1 MKKSKFLKKSLAML
15 LALMLVVA
23 MIPLSAAA
31 EQAPSSLGLR
41 YITVNG
47 NTVDLTESSPTVQ
60 VTDLGAAAIVKL
72 TADLKDHYELWA
84 LSPDGISHEEITT
97 SGKSIPASYFTVDG
111 DTATFKLAVVDTK
124 GDNMSSNDKQYD
136 AWTITLEKVTAA
148 VTTNVEVTKGAG
160 VAKVDKVDNENKI
173 VYLTLARHTGD
184 VASYS
189 APPAKWGEDG
199 VQAGLN
205 AVINIKGL
213 EGATINGDTAT
224 SFTLDDAD
232 NGETFQVTSAS
243 KGNTSTF
250 TIVAEYEDALESFS
264 VDGAEGLITDEN
276 KDDVPDTI
284 TVTLPKDAIL
294 DKWGHAVTDPSFVVE
309 YAALGDEH
317 CTVEIKKWDS
327 ASHTLTSVDSKVATK
342 DEVKFAGL
350 TDAADWTGTV
360 TVTRWGKVANGN
372 GKAVQAYNL
381 IVKLEDS
388 TETGIEYVR
397 VNTTEATASGDTSF
411 HAVLPK
417 NYSDNGTEKDTERDA
432 VNVVIR
438 TIPSITG
445 VQINNASTTPVV
457 AMEKITNNTDPDY
470 VSGQTAWKLPDNV
483 TIDATGTVVI
493 TLTAEDGSTKGTYT
507 LTTED
512 AQANTDAS
520 ITAFYIGDYKAQL
533 TKSGGVNQEDIFTVT
548 VPYMTLN
555 VANLPIYATPSAG
568 AKVQFTNGHT
578 YDLINGYHT
587 ASKLAANYVD
597 GKTVNTANNLGDQIP
612 TSGWLETKVTA
623 IDKNDETVKQDY
635 IIRVQLS
642 TDIAT
647 GNRLETLDFTAQ
659 PTSNNNDRAIMH
671 AIDED
676 ENVFKANVWEN
687 TDTSNNVG
695 TINLYVPQSLIDN
708 KEGTYN
714 NVVLDYTTKDR
725 GVAFAVINGDVNGNA
740 DVRLAKLSCT
750 VNDDSPTKISG
761 TVINDNASSY
771 PITGVVTKYNTEI
784 DTIVVLP
791 EQIARAVEGGYA
803 DTRKEAGIIDASEIW
818 EYGTVYSVKIE
829 RQEYKHDRDLISFKV
844 GSSELTVN
852 KTENTIEGTLN
863 WADTTTIPQGQK
875 TPAPSDAVFATFELS
890 KYARAYTNTTEPN
903 SEEKGTFSDG
913 DWDGDGEAEDMVE
926 GDKGNFVPDNLGFV
940 FVRNADYSVT
950 VYRATE
956 TNCSK
961 IVNKF
966 IVKAEDRLDNNDPS
980 TSEWTFNLK
989 WKDACDDADIET
1001 FSINGVSGKVD
1012 NSDPENRTI
1021 TVNLPYGTPITGLVA
1036 DFTTS
1041 PNAKVTLTTPDGVL
1055 VESGITSLNYTEGVL
1070 LYVTS
1075 ESGENKNSYRVTV
1088 ELGNHFSDID
1098 ENDWYYDNVMDAA
1111 NNGYISGM
1119 GDGTF
1124 NPTGATT
1131 RAQFAAMIANALGY
1145 DSNPE
1150 ETPSMFPDVA
1160 EDFWGKAAINF
1171 CVKNDIL
1178 KGYDDGTFQP
1188 NKAITRQE
1196 AASILRNAFKLT
1208 ESSSETF
1215 PDDSAISGWAKE
1227 SVYIVKASGLMKGDA
1242 GTGNFRPTD
1251 TIIRAEAASIL
1262 MNAKYADLIK

>member
-97 SGKSIPASYFTVDG
+97 SGEDVPASYFTVNG

-173 VYLTLARHTGD
+173 VYLTLARHTGED
-184 VASYS
+184 YD
-189 APPAKWGEDG
+189 PANDWNQNTQDG
-199 VQAGLN
+199 MDAKITVT
-205 AVINIKGL
+205 GL
-213 EGATINGDTAT
+213 EGATINGAAT
-224 SFTLDDAD
+224 YTVTNADDGA
-232 NGETFQVTSAS
+232 TFQVTSAS

-264 VDGAEGLITDEN
+264 VDGAEGVITDEN

-294 DKWGHAVTDPSFVVE
+294 DKWGHEVPDPSFVVE
-309 YAALGDEH
+309 YAVKGDVH
-317 CTVEIKKWDS
+317 CTVEIDKDGD
-327 ASHTLTSVDSKVATK
+327 VEPIGPDVANK
-342 DEVKFAGL
+342 DEVKFADL
-350 TDAADWTGTV
+350 TNDTNWTGTV
-360 TVTRWGKVANGN
+360 TVTRWDIAEQV
-372 GKAVQAYNL
+372 YDL
-381 IVKLEDS
+381 TVKLEDS

-417 NYSDNGTEKDTERDA
+417 NYNGNIDTKREK

-445 VQINNASTTPVV
+445 VQINNASGKSPVV
-457 AMEKITNNTDPDY
+457 NMEEIISDTDPDY
-470 VSGQTAWKLPDNV
+470 VSGQTAWKLPKDV
-483 TIDATGTVVI
+483 TINATGTVVI

-507 LTTED
+507 LTTEM

-548 VPYMTLN
+548 VPYMTLD

-568 AKVQFTNGHT
+568 AKVQFTTDSGT
-578 YDLINGYHT
+578 YDLVNGYHT
-587 ASKLAANYVD
+587 ASDIPASLVD
-597 GKTVNTANNLGDQIP
+597 GKNIDQGKTLGNQIP
-612 TSGWLETKVTA
+612 TSGYLEAKVTA
-623 IDKNDETVKQDY
+623 VDKSDETVKQDY

-725 GVAFAVINGDVNGNA
+725 GVAFAVINGDVNSG
-740 DVRLAKLSCT
+740 DIRLAKLSRT
-750 VNDDSPTKISG
+750 ENDQSTSWISG
-761 TVINDNASSY
+761 TVIDEDASTDA
-771 PITGVVTKYNTEI
+771 IAGVNSNYNTEVN
-784 DTIVVLP
+784 TIVVLP
-791 EQIARAVEGGYA
+791 EKIARAVEGGYA
-803 DTRKEAGIIDASEIW
+803 HDTRTEKDVIESSKIW
-818 EYGTVYSVKIE
+818 KYGTVYSVKIE
-829 RQEYKHDRDLISFKV
+829 SQEYKHDRDLISFKV
-844 GSSELTVN
+844 GSSVLTVN
-852 KTENTIEGTLN
+852 EAEGTIEGTLN
-863 WADTTTIPQGQK
+863 WADTADKATAENAIKYGT
-875 TPAPSDAVFATFELS
+875 FADFEIS
-890 KYARAYTNTTEPN
+890 KYAMLINDSMWNKNTNKFETTSSVVNFFPN
-903 SEEKGTFSDG
+903 G
-913 DWDGDGEAEDMVE
+913 DVNGDGEPEKSDDEAKVAGRYVNRE
-926 GDKGNFVPDNLGFV
+926 FL

-950 VYRATE
+950 VYRCDDSGALDAID
-956 TNCSK
+956 S
-961 IVNKF
+961 
-966 IVKAEDRLDNNDPS
+966 VKVLAEDRLDSSNT
-980 TSEWTFNLK
+980 TSSSKWTFNLK

-1001 FSINGVSGKVD
+1001 FSINGVSGQVD
-1012 NSDPENRTI
+1012 NSDSDNRTI

-1124 NPTGATT
+1124 APTQATT
-1131 RAQFAAMIANALGY
+1131 RAQFASMIANAMGY
-1145 DSNPE
+1145 EADPDVA
-1150 ETPSMFPDVA
+1150 SMFPDVA
-1160 EDFWGKAAINF
+1160 DDFWGKAAINF
-1171 CVKNDIL
+1171 CAQNGIIT
-1178 KGYDDGTFQP
+1178 GYDDGTFQP

-1215 PDDSAISGWAKE
+1215 PDDSAIAGWAKE

-1262 MNAKYADLIK
+1262 MNAKYAGLIK

>member
-97 SGKSIPASYFTVDG
+97 SGKSIPASYFTVNG

-173 VYLTLARHTGD
+173 VYLTLARHTGED
-184 VASYS
+184 YD
-189 APPAKWGEDG
+189 PANAWDQNTQDG
-199 VQAGLN
+199 MDAEITVT
-205 AVINIKGL
+205 GL
-213 EGATINGDTAT
+213 EGATINGAAT
-224 SFTLDDAD
+224 YTVTNADDGA
-232 NGETFQVTSAS
+232 TFQVTSAS

-309 YAALGDEH
+309 YAVKGDVH
-317 CTVEIKKWDS
+317 CTVAI
-327 ASHTLTSVDSKVATK
+327 K
-342 DEVKFAGL
+342 DENGNDVDEENKTIANKDTVPFAGL
-350 TDAADWTGTV
+350 TNDADWTGTV
-360 TVTRWGKVANGN
+360 TVTRWDIAEQV
-372 GKAVQAYNL
+372 YNL

-417 NYSDNGTEKDTERDA
+417 NYNGNIDTKREK

-438 TIPSITG
+438 TIPSITS
-445 VQINNASTTPVV
+445 VQINNASGKSPVV
-457 AMEKITNNTDPDY
+457 NMEEIISDTDPDY
-470 VSGQTAWKLPDNV
+470 VSGQTAWKLPKDV
-483 TIDATGTVVI
+483 TINATGTVVI

-507 LTTED
+507 LTTEM

-520 ITAFYIGDYKAQL
+520 ITAFRIGDYKATL

-548 VPYMTLN
+548 VPYMTLD

-568 AKVQFTNGHT
+568 AKVQFTTDSGT
-578 YDLINGYHT
+578 YDLVNGYHT
-587 ASKLAANYVD
+587 ASDLTANYVN
-597 GKTVNTANNLGDQIP
+597 GKTVTPAQNLGDQIP

-647 GNRLETLDFTAQ
+647 GNRLESLDFTAQ

-695 TINLYVPQSLIDN
+695 TINLYVPRSLKDN
-708 KEGTYN
+708 DEGLYN

-761 TVINDNASSY
+761 TVINDIASKTAIS
-771 PITGVVTKYNTEI
+771 GVVI
-784 DTIVVLP
+784 DPDYYAEVNTIVVLP
-791 EQIARAVEGGYA
+791 EKIAREVLSGTATVTSSNPTSDVDRIA
-803 DTRKEAGIIDASEIW
+803 ASEIW
-818 EYGTVYSVKIE
+818 EYGTVYSVKIVP
-829 RQEYKHDRDLISFKV
+829 QEYKHDRDLISFKV

-863 WADTTTIPQGQK
+863 WADTTTIPQGQ
-875 TPAPSDAVFATFELS
+875 TPDPSDAVFATFELS

-913 DWDGDGEAEDMVE
+913 DWDGDGEAEPMTE
-926 GDKGNFVPDNLGFV
+926 STGQYIPDNLGFV

-950 VYRATE
+950 VYRSTNA
-956 TNCSK
+956 NCSL
-961 IVNKF
+961 VVDKF
-966 IVKAEDRLDNNDPS
+966 IVKAEDRLDETVGATTS
-980 TSEWTFNLK
+980 SSEWKFNLK

-1088 ELGNHFSDID
+1088 ELGTHFTDVN
-1098 ENDWYYDNVMDAA
+1098 EGDWYYNNVMDAA
-1111 NNGYISGM
+1111 ENGYVTGL
-1119 GDGTF
+1119 GDGIF
-1124 NPTGATT
+1124 APTKATT
-1131 RAQFAAMIANALGY
+1131 RAEFASMIAKAMGY
-1145 DSNPE
+1145 EANPDA
-1150 ETPSMFPDVA
+1150 PSMFPDVA
-1160 EDFWGKAAINF
+1160 DDFWGKAAINF
-1171 CVKNDIL
+1171 CAQNGIIT
-1178 KGYDDGTFQP
+1178 GYDDGTFQP

>member
-47 NTVDLTESSPTVQ
+47 NTVNLTESSPTVQ
-60 VTDLGAAAIVKL
+60 VTDLGAEAIVKL
-72 TADLKDHYELWA
+72 VADLPTPYELWA
-84 LSPDGISHEEITT
+84 LSPDGISHKEITT
-97 SGKSIPASYFTVDG
+97 SGKSIPASYFTVNG

-317 CTVEIKKWDS
+317 CTVGIKKWNDTS
-327 ASHTLTSVDSKVATK
+327 LTSVDSNVATK

-360 TVTRWGKVANGN
+360 TVTRW

-417 NYSDNGTEKDTERDA
+417 NYSDNGTDRETKRNA

-438 TIPSITG
+438 TIPSITA

-457 AMEKITNNTDPDY
+457 NMEKITSDTDPDY

-483 TIDATGTVVI
+483 TINATGTVVI

-548 VPYMTLN
+548 VPYMTLD
-555 VANLPIYATPSAG
+555 VADLPIYATPSAG

-587 ASKLAANYVD
+587 ASDLAANYVN
-597 GKTVNTANNLGDQIP
+597 GKIVNTAKNLGVQIP

-647 GNRLETLDFTAQ
+647 GNRLESLDFTAQ
-659 PTSNNNDRAIMH
+659 PTSNSNDRAIMH

-676 ENVFKANVWEN
+676 ENVFKANVWEETN
-687 TDTSNNVG
+687 SNNNVG
-695 TINLYVPQSLIDN
+695 TINLYVPQSLMDN
-708 KEGTYN
+708 DEGLYN

-725 GVAFAVINGDVNGNA
+725 GVAFAVINGDVKGNA

-761 TVINDNASSY
+761 TVIDEDASKDA
-771 PITGVVTKYNTEI
+771 IAGVNSNYNTEI

-818 EYGTVYSVKIE
+818 EYGTVYNVTITG
-829 RQEYKHDRDLISFKV
+829 QNYKHDRDLISFKV
-844 GSSELTVN
+844 GSSVLTVN
-852 KTENTIEGTLN
+852 KAEGTIEGTLN
-863 WADTTTIPQGQK
+863 WADTTAISQGQK
-875 TPAPSDAVFATFELS
+875 NPAPSDAVFATFELS
-890 KYARAYTNTTEPN
+890 KYARAYTNTTDPN
-903 SEEKGTFSDG
+903 SEKGTFSDG

-926 GDKGNFVPDNLGFV
+926 GNKANFVPDNLGFV

-966 IVKAEDRLDNNDPS
+966 IVKAEDRLDNNNDPS
-980 TSEWTFNLK
+980 TSEWTFDLK

-1012 NSDPENRTI
+1012 NSDSENRTI

-1124 NPTGATT
+1124 APTKATT
-1131 RAQFAAMIANALGY
+1131 RAEFASMIAKAMGY
-1145 DSNPE
+1145 EANPDA
-1150 ETPSMFPDVA
+1150 PSMFPDVA
-1160 EDFWGKAAINF
+1160 DDFWGKAAINF
-1171 CVKNDIL
+1171 CAQNGIIT
-1178 KGYDDGTFQP
+1178 GYDDGTFQP

-1262 MNAKYADLIK
+1262 MNAKYAGLIK

>member
-1 MKKSKFLKKSLAML
+1 MKKSKFLMKSLAML

-47 NTVDLTESSPTVQ
+47 NTVNLTESSPTVQ

-72 TADLKDHYELWA
+72 AADLPTPYELWA

-97 SGKSIPASYFTVDG
+97 SGKSIPASYFTVNG

-173 VYLTLARHTGD
+173 VYLTLARHTGTQNYAAD
-184 VASYS
+184 
-189 APPAKWGEDG
+189 PADWTQTTQDNM
-199 VQAGLN
+199 N
-205 AVINIKGL
+205 AEITVTGL
-213 EGATINGDTAT
+213 ERATVSDGTAKGNSIT
-224 SFTLDDAD
+224 IADAD
-232 NGETFQVTSAS
+232 NGKTFQVTSAS
-243 KGNTSTF
+243 GGNTSTF
-250 TIVAEYEDALESFS
+250 TIVAEYEDALDSFS
-264 VDGAEGLITDEN
+264 VDGAEGVITDAN

-309 YAALGDEH
+309 YAVKGDVH
-317 CTVEIKKWDS
+317 CTVEIDKDGD
-327 ASHTLTSVDSKVATK
+327 AEPIGPDVANK
-342 DEVKFAGL
+342 DEVKFADL
-350 TDAADWTGTV
+350 TNDTNWTGTV
-360 TVTRWGKVANGN
+360 TVTRWDIAEQV
-372 GKAVQAYNL
+372 YNL

-417 NYSDNGTEKDTERDA
+417 NYNGSIETKREK

-438 TIPSITG
+438 TIPSITS
-445 VQINNASTTPVV
+445 VQINNASGKSPVV
-457 AMEKITNNTDPDY
+457 NMEEIISDTDPDY
-470 VSGQTAWKLPDNV
+470 VSGQTAWKLPKDV
-483 TIDATGTVVI
+483 TINATGTVVI

-507 LTTED
+507 LTTEM

-520 ITAFYIGDYKAQL
+520 ITAFYIGDYKATL

-568 AKVQFTNGHT
+568 AKVQFTNGNT

-587 ASKLAANYVD
+587 ASYLAANYVD
-597 GKTVNTANNLGDQIP
+597 GKTVNTANNLGVQIP

-623 IDKNDETVKQDY
+623 VDKSDDTVKQDY

-761 TVINDNASSY
+761 TVIDEDASTDA
-771 PITGVVTKYNTEI
+771 IAGVNSNYNTEVN
-784 DTIVVLP
+784 TIVVLP
-791 EQIARAVEGGYA
+791 EKIARAVEGGYA
-803 DTRKEAGIIDASEIW
+803 HDTRTEKDVIESSKIW
-818 EYGTVYSVKIE
+818 KYGTVYSVKIE
-829 RQEYKHDRDLISFKV
+829 SQEYKHDRDLISFKV
-844 GSSELTVN
+844 GSSVLTVN
-852 KTENTIEGTLN
+852 EAEGTIEGTLN
-863 WADTTTIPQGQK
+863 WADTTTIPQGQG

-890 KYARAYTNTTEPN
+890 KYARAYTNTTDPN
-903 SEEKGTFSDG
+903 SEKGTFSDG
-913 DWDGDGEAEDMVE
+913 DWDGDGEVE
-926 GDKGNFVPDNLGFV
+926 PMTESTGQYIPDNLGFV

-1124 NPTGATT
+1124 APTQATT
-1131 RAQFAAMIANALGY
+1131 RAQFASMIANAMGY
-1145 DSNPE
+1145 EADPDVA
-1150 ETPSMFPDVA
+1150 SMFPDVA
-1160 EDFWGKAAINF
+1160 NDFWGKAAINF
-1171 CVKNDIL
+1171 CAQNGIIT
-1178 KGYDDGTFQP
+1178 GYDDGTFQP